1 MVKKGFAKASIDK
14 HVLRMADSRE
24 KARNAP
30 NKSSFSPAKGVRTG
44 SGFNTFDGR
53 GAQRQITNTSESPP
67 KKLKI
72 MSSKTNIKMQ
82 TFHH

>member
-53 GAQRQITNTSESPP
+53 GAQR
-67 KKLKI
+67 
-72 MSSKTNIKMQ
+72 
-82 TFHH
+82 